1 MEINIGVK
9 YAEEPKINCL
19 DLTFLQNIQL
29 LNLEQSQKKTFWNV
43 CTFSFKTKKYEI
55 LKF

>member
-29 LNLEQSQKKTFWNV
+29 LNLEQSQKKTF
-43 CTFSFKTKKYEI
+43 
-55 LKF
+55 